1 MKKLFTLFV
10 AALFC
15 ATMFADN
22 TRTIYFKATQ
32 DYWNW
37 LESGASATAI
47 YAWEEG
53 VGEIA
58 PWPGIRMSKVES
70 EANVWKAEIANNFTK
85 VIFIRVNPEGD
96 FTEKDLK
103 TKDLELPT
111 DGKNLY
117 TITLDE
123 MDWEHFNWDDG
134 IQEGEWSAFV
144 PAKFYITGDS
154 ALVVDAGFD
163 KSIAWNPA
171 AIKSIE
177 DSYTLTNLKA
187 NQTYKLKVTANG
199 TWDTKKQFDNLTDT
213 AGGLFIDSDINIC
226 FRLATD
232 GDVTV
237 TYTNSEFTLSG
248 NFAAPTV
255 AIVGNFAGND
265 DWWVPV
271 AGNTMTPADDKKS
284 ASVTFDIN
292 EAKHYEMK
300 VWEDGSYLSKN
311 GAGETLYE
319 IHSEHTLVKDVNLY
333 GSGRNFDLNASKS
346 GSYTFT
352 WTFATRTLEVTFP
365 NETAIDEINA
375 NDKAIKRV
383 VNGQLLIIRDG
394 KTFNALGIQL

>member
-117 TITLDE
+117 TITLKPRL
-123 MDWEHFNWDDG
+123 
-134 IQEGEWSAFV
+134 
-144 PAKFYITGDS
+144 PASIRTG
-154 ALVVDAGFD
+154 
-163 KSIAWNPA
+163 
-171 AIKSIE
+171 
-177 DSYTLTNLKA
+177 
-187 NQTYKLKVTANG
+187 
-199 TWDTKKQFDNLTDT
+199 
-213 AGGLFIDSDINIC
+213 
-226 FRLATD
+226 
-232 GDVTV
+232 TV
-237 TYTNSEFTLSG
+237 
-248 NFAAPTV
+248 
-255 AIVGNFAGND
+255 
-265 DWWVPV
+265 
-271 AGNTMTPADDKKS
+271 
-284 ASVTFDIN
+284 
-292 EAKHYEMK
+292 
-300 VWEDGSYLSKN
+300 
-311 GAGETLYE
+311 
-319 IHSEHTLVKDVNLY
+319 
-333 GSGRNFDLNASKS
+333 
-346 GSYTFT
+346 
-352 WTFATRTLEVTFP
+352 
-365 NETAIDEINA
+365 
-375 NDKAIKRV
+375 
-383 VNGQLLIIRDG
+383 
-394 KTFNALGIQL
+394 